1 MQKRYSCSYLGCSD
15 EGALGREIEDEEEET
30 FVPGVVKIPS
40 KVQQICAGD
49 SHTAALT
56 EDGRVYYWGTFRD
69 SSGSFGLTPDGQMQK
84 LPLQLGIKHNCSL
97 SYFSFTIACYFF
109 SHSDLPGGRT
119 VVKVC
124 SGTDHIVML
133 TADGELYTV
142 GCAEQG
148 QLGRVAERFVARG
161 GRRGLELLL
170 QPDRVHAKNRRTV
183 FADVWAGSYVTLAL
197 STDNEVLVCGLNN
210 YNQVSTVN
218 RF

>member
-1 MQKRYSCSYLGCSD
+1 
-15 EGALGREIEDEEEET
+15 
-30 FVPGVVKIPS
+30 
-40 KVQQICAGD
+40 
-49 SHTAALT
+49 
-56 EDGRVYYWGTFRD
+56 
-69 SSGSFGLTPDGQMQK
+69 
-84 LPLQLGIKHNCSL
+84 
-97 SYFSFTIACYFF
+97 
-109 SHSDLPGGRT
+109 
-119 VVKVC
+119 
-124 SGTDHIVML
+124 ML

-210 YNQVSTVN
+210 YNQVCAYIMIEDLQRSK
-218 RF
+218 F

>member
-1 MQKRYSCSYLGCSD
+1 MLLIF
-15 EGALGREIEDEEEET
+15 A
-30 FVPGVVKIPS
+30 
-40 KVQQICAGD
+40 
-49 SHTAALT
+49 
-56 EDGRVYYWGTFRD
+56 FR
-69 SSGSFGLTPDGQMQK
+69 
-84 LPLQLGIKHNCSL
+84 
-97 SYFSFTIACYFF
+97 FT
-109 SHSDLPGGRT
+109 RWKT